1 MLDVDLSMRDT
12 DGQAVVLLC
21 GELSLAD
28 APAVASHL
36 IAAVAAFGPSV
47 IVDLT
52 GLEGIGYGGL
62 AVLLRVRGWT
72 RRNGGDLP
80 LVAPQPPVRR
90 VLEAT
95 GLVNVFSV
103 YRSVDEA
110 VSGVRQLQPRVAA
123 PPAPRPVPAGLS
135 PRPGRRRPVYR
146 MSCHR
151 PPRSARPLRRSEVC
165 RSRRSP
171 RDTCGKRR

>member
-28 APAVASHL
+28 APGVASHL
-36 IAAVAAFGPSV
+36 VAAVAAFGPSV

-62 AVLLRVRGWT
+62 AVLLRVRSWT
-72 RRNGGDLP
+72 RRIGGDLP
-80 LVAPQPPVRR
+80 LAAPQPSVRR

-95 GLVNVFSV
+95 GLINVFSV

-110 VSGVRQLQPRVAA
+110 VTGVRQLRLRVAA
-123 PPAPRPVPAGLS
+123 QPAPRPVPVSLS
-135 PRPGRRRPVYR
+135 PRPGLRRPVYR

-151 PPRSARPLRRSEVC
+151 PPRPLRRSGVC
-165 RSRRSP
+165 RSGRSP
-171 RDTCGKRR
+171 QDTCGKRR

>member
-1 MLDVDLSMRDT
+1 MLDVDLSMRET

-28 APAVASHL
+28 APSVASHL

-62 AVLLRVRGWT
+62 AVLLRVRRWT

-80 LVAPQPPVRR
+80 LAAPQPSVRR

-95 GLVNVFSV
+95 GMIDVFSV

-110 VSGVRQLQPRVAA
+110 VSGVRQLRPWVAVA
-123 PPAPRPVPAGLS
+123 PDPRPEPVSPG
-135 PRPGRRRPVYR
+135 PRPERRRPVYR
-146 MSCHR
+146 MSFHR
-151 PPRSARPLRRSEVC
+151 PARLLHRSGVC